1 MTTSRLLI
9 LGASG
14 DLTGRYL
21 LRALAELVDHGRL
34 PGGVEIIGVAREPWD
49 TEQFR
54 NHAKQRLDDHASD
67 LSRSSR
73 DSLLRRLSYIRSDVT
88 QADSLRA
95 AVGEGEAP
103 VVAYLAL
110 PPTLFPSAISGLA
123 SAGMPDGSRVVVEK
137 PFGTDLASAQ
147 QLNALLH
154 RHFLESAIFRM
165 DHFSENKRFK
175 TSWGSALPT
184 GCSSPCG
191 AVNTSKRST
200 LSGTKRLRWRGE
212 PATTT
217 AREPCGT
224 W

>member
-73 DSLLRRLSYIRSDVT
+73 DSLLRRLSYIRGDVT

-123 SAGMPDGSRVVVEK
+123 SAGMPDVR
-137 PFGTDLASAQ
+137 Q
-147 QLNALLH
+147 
-154 RHFLESAIFRM
+154 
-165 DHFSENKRFK
+165 FSEVIAEL
-175 TSWGSALPT
+175 SAWRN
-184 GCSSPCG
+184 GKNAG
-191 AVNTSKRST
+191 
-200 LSGTKRLRWRGE
+200 LSGEPSGPGVVKKLRTGRW
-212 PATTT
+212 
-217 AREPCGT
+217 PCDSNRPGR
-224 W
+224 